1 MFLALPRRLAYSP
14 RMFVVLALLSS
25 LMWGVADFLGG
36 LSAKRMSVFAVVGLA
51 QVFGLA
57 TVLVFGLGTGAQWD
71 WRAWPWAVVA
81 ALGGDI
87 GLMSYF
93 KALSIGRMGIVAPI
107 ASVGAV
113 VPMAAGLW
121 FGEQPAVLQLVSM
134 LVAVVGI
141 VLASGPELGGG
152 AGLKPV
158 LLALLAA
165 GGFGLAMLGL
175 AAGADVSLFTTTTLM
190 RVFSIGAIGALLFA
204 VPALRG
210 PRVSKVGYIAASG
223 SFDVVA
229 NLAFGA
235 AAAIGLLSVASVL
248 SSVYPVITALLAWWL
263 LHERLLK
270 VQYVG
275 VALTMLG
282 VLGIVAGGH

>member
-1 MFLALPRRLAYSP
+1 MPRRLAYSP

-25 LMWGVADFLGG
+25 LMWGVGDFLGG
-36 LSAKRMSVFAVVGLA
+36 LSAKRMSVFAVVGLS
-51 QVFGLA
+51 QVFGLLV
-57 TVLVFGLGTGAQWD
+57 VLGFGLGTSAHWNSA
-71 WRAWPWAVVA
+71 AWPWALVA

-87 GLMSYF
+87 GLMAYF

-113 VPMAAGLW
+113 VPLAAGLW
-121 FGEQPAVLQLVSM
+121 FGEQPGPLQLVAM

-141 VLASGPELGGG
+141 VLASGPELSGG
-152 AGLKPV
+152 AGLRPV
-158 LLALLAA
+158 LLAMLAA
-165 GGFGLAMLGL
+165 GGFGLAMIGL
-175 AAGADVSLFTTTTLM
+175 AAGARTSLFATTALM
-190 RVFSIGAIGALLFA
+190 RVFSILAIGLLLLV

-210 PRVSKVGYIAASG
+210 PRVSNLGFIAASG

-235 AAAIGLLSVASVL
+235 AASIGLLSVTSVL
-248 SSVYPVITALLAWWL
+248 GSVYPVVTALLAWWVL
-263 LHERLLK
+263 KERLLR
-270 VQYVG
+270 VQYLG

-282 VLGIVAGGH
+282 VLGIVAG